1 VGPNAHPADLLE
13 GAAAAAARAAAA
25 ALHKEA
31 HVRAT
36 MPECPT
42 VSTPGR
48 RLAGWLARRYLLF
61 LQDSEE
67 LRVLSAAQI
76 VDDLQRHLGP
86 NLSMG

>member
-1 VGPNAHPADLLE
+1 
-13 GAAAAAARAAAA
+13 
-25 ALHKEA
+25 
-31 HVRAT
+31 

-48 RLAGWLARRYLLF
+48 RLAGWLARPYLLF

-67 LRVLSAAQI
+67 LRVLSTAQI

-86 NLSMG
+86 NLSIDGVAEHTQSSPDRRP